1 MTEKPNTFIFFG
13 KSGSGKGT
21 QAELL
26 IEKLKKNGDE
36 VVYIETGK
44 RFREFITQENNHSS
58 QLTKK
63 ALNKGELIPVFLPV
77 WLWTSAFVE
86 EFTGKENLV
95 LDGLAR
101 RMTEAPVL
109 DSALRFYDRL
119 PCHIIHID
127 VAREWA
133 FDRLKSRGRAD
144 DTDDYI
150 NSRLDWFERDVAP
163 VIEYFEER
171 KGFVLHTINGQ
182 QSIEDVHKDVLK
194 ELGLEN

>member
-1 MTEKPNTFIFFG
+1 MEKSSNTYIFFG

-26 IEKLKKNGDE
+26 IEKLKNTGKE

-44 RFREFITQENNHSS
+44 RFREFIEKKDNHSAK
-58 QLTKK
+58 LTKETL
-63 ALNKGELIPVFLPV
+63 ATGELVPVFLPV

-86 EFTGKENLV
+86 EFTGKEDLV

-127 VAREWA
+127 VSREWA
-133 FDRLKSRGRAD
+133 FNRLSSRGRAD
-144 DTDDYI
+144 DTEEYI
-150 NSRLDWFERDVAP
+150 HSRLDWFEKEVEP
-163 VIEYFEER
+163 VIEYFQER
-171 KGFVLHTINGQ
+171 KGFEVHTINGEK
-182 QSIEDVHKDVLK
+182 SIEEVHQTVLS
-194 ELGLEN
+194 ELKL

>member
-1 MTEKPNTFIFFG
+1 MNTTPQTYIFFG

-26 IEKLKKNGDE
+26 IEKLKEKGNE
-36 VVYIETGK
+36 VVYVETGK
-44 RFREFITQENNHSS
+44 RFRKFIEQTNNHSAE
-58 QLTKK
+58 LTKK
-63 ALNKGELIPVFLPV
+63 ALDKGELIPVFLPV

-86 EFTGKENLV
+86 EFTGKEDLV

-119 PCHIIHID
+119 PCHVIHID
-127 VAREWA
+127 VSREWA
-133 FDRLKSRGRAD
+133 FDRLSSRGRTD
-144 DTDDYI
+144 DTDEYI
-150 NSRLDWFERDVAP
+150 NSRLDWFEKDVAP

-171 KGFVLHTINGQ
+171 KGFIVHTINGEK
-182 QSIEDVHKDVLK
+182 SIEEVHQEVLK
-194 ELGLEN
+194 ELGL

>member
-1 MTEKPNTFIFFG
+1 MSAKPNTFIFFG

-26 IEKLKKNGDE
+26 IEALKEKGNE

-44 RFREFITQENNHSS
+44 RFREFITKEGNHSA

-63 ALNKGELIPVFLPV
+63 ALNKGELMPVFLPV

-86 EFTGKENLV
+86 EFTGGESLV

-119 PCHIIHID
+119 PCHVIHID
-127 VAREWA
+127 VSRDWA

-144 DTDDYI
+144 DSDEYI
-150 NSRLDWFERDVAP
+150 NSRLDWFEREVAP

-171 KGFVLHTINGQ
+171 KGFNIHTINGEQ
-182 QSIEDVHKDVLK
+182 PIEDVHKDVLK
-194 ELGLEN
+194 GLGL

>member
-1 MTEKPNTFIFFG
+1 MSENKNTFIFFG

-21 QAELL
+21 QADLL
-26 IEKLKKNGDE
+26 IEKLREKGKE

-44 RFREFITQENNHSS
+44 RFREFIEKEGNHSAE
-58 QLTKK
+58 LTKK

-86 EFTGKENLV
+86 EYTGGEDLV

-119 PCHIIHID
+119 PCHVIHID
-127 VAREWA
+127 VSREWA

-150 NSRLDWFERDVAP
+150 NSRLDWFEKDVAP

-171 KGFVLHTINGQ
+171 KGFNIHTINGE
-182 QSIEDVHKDVLK
+182 QSVGGVHGDVIKA
-194 ELGLEN
+194 LGL

>member
-1 MTEKPNTFIFFG
+1 MSEKSNTFIFFG

-26 IEKLKKNGDE
+26 IEKLKEKGNE
-36 VVYIETGK
+36 VIYIETGK
-44 RFREFITQENNHSS
+44 RFREFIEKEGNHSS
-58 QLTKK
+58 KLTKE
-63 ALNKGELIPVFLPV
+63 ALNHGELMPVFLPI

-86 EFTGKENLV
+86 EFTGTESLV

-119 PCHIIHID
+119 PCHIVHID
-127 VAREWA
+127 VSREWA

-144 DTDDYI
+144 DTDEYI
-150 NSRLDWFERDVAP
+150 NSRLDWFEKDVEP

-171 KGFVLHTINGQ
+171 KGFSLHTINGE
-182 QSIEDVHKDVLK
+182 QSIEDVHV
-194 ELGLEN
+194 ELIKKLNL